1 MTVISE
7 FSEPKHSK
15 NNRGSVLGMT
25 NTYIKFQV
33 IGFNGSPETVRKRMA
48 CGGGGPWGENIVS
61 QKTKFFGDTIKYG
74 GLPIKFELLYMYIIM

>member
-1 MTVISE
+1 MAVISE

-33 IGFNGSPETVRKRMA
+33 IGFNGSPETVRKRKA
-48 CGGGGPWGENIVS
+48 AAAADAAAAVPGA
-61 QKTKFFGDTIKYG
+61 KT
-74 GLPIKFELLYMYIIM
+74 